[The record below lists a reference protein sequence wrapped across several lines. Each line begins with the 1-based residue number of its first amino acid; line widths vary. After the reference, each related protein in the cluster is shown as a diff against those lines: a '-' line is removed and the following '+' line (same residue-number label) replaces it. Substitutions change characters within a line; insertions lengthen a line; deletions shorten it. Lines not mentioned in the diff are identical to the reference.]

1 MATKQATAETKM
13 KQSEANQGLKK
24 LTEKQEK
31 AIMELWKNNDPKFQE
46 VKKLVHKSILYKLT
60 GDVEFAPKANR
71 NERAEK
77 LNAILFS

>member
-1 MATKQATAETKM
+1 MATKQATTETRM

-31 AIMELWKNNDPKFQE
+31 AIMELWKNNDPKFEE
-46 VKKLVHKSILYKLT
+46 VKKIVHKSVLYKLT